1 MLGNVE
7 ILNSKKMRKIAFVIC
22 FFSFGILWAQQ
33 PEDSPVNS
41 GEDLIRIMYNT
52 YSANWYHHLTFK
64 QNIFRYREDSL
75 IQNEIWLVAYSAP
88 GKLHIRYKDFDSGR
102 GWLVVNDTLYS
113 FNHNKLIGQRP
124 RLHEQITLGF
134 DAYIVSP
141 EQVLPKLMGMSF
153 DLSQL
158 SITTIN
164 GKSVYQVGDPQKHCF
179 WVKSD
184 DLLFYGIRRVTEL
197 GVYDMYFNNYKF
209 FYGKPVAT
217 EIQYF
222 NNGKLTLFEKYI
234 DIRLPTSL
242 PQEFFDI
249 TRFTETRW

>member
-1 MLGNVE
+1 M
-7 ILNSKKMRKIAFVIC
+7 KRIALAIC
-22 FFSFGILWAQQ
+22 FFSSSLLWAQQ
-33 PEDSPVNS
+33 PIDSNVNN
-41 GEDLIRIMYNT
+41 GEELIRLMHKT
-52 YSANWYHHLTFK
+52 YSNDWYNHLTFK

-88 GKLHIRYKDFDSGR
+88 GKLHIRYKDFDTGR
-102 GWLVVNDTLYS
+102 GWLVFNDTLYS

-141 EQVLPKLMGMSF
+141 EQVIPKLTGLNF
-153 DLSQL
+153 DLSLL
-158 SITTIN
+158 SITTVN
-164 GKSVYQVGDPQKHCF
+164 GRNVYQVGDPQKHCF
-179 WVKSD
+179 WVRTE

-197 GVYDMYFNNYKF
+197 GVNEMFFDNYKL

-222 NNGKLTLFEKYI
+222 SNGKLSLFEKYF

-242 PQEFFDI
+242 PQEFFELS
-249 TRFTETRW
+249 RFYETRW